1 MNLILFFL
9 AGVSVL
15 NMEFSAEVF
24 LLFLFLN
31 IISILLKVSKRV
43 PTHFFRE
50 TQTQNQ
56 NKMKSGARRARGK
69 KSQFSQ
75 F

>member
-31 IISILLKVSKRV
+31 IISIFLKVSKRFWKN
-43 PTHFFRE
+43 HKSRE
-50 TQTQNQ
+50 SKS
-56 NKMKSGARRARGK
+56 NKTK
-69 KSQFSQ
+69 KNLVKTLKINSKL
-75 F
+75 

>member
-31 IISILLKVSKRV
+31 IISIFLKVSKRFWKN
-43 PTHFFRE
+43 HKSRE
-50 TQTQNQ
+50 SKS
-56 NKMKSGARRARGK
+56 NKTK
-69 KSQFSQ
+69 KKNLVKTLKINSKL
-75 F
+75 